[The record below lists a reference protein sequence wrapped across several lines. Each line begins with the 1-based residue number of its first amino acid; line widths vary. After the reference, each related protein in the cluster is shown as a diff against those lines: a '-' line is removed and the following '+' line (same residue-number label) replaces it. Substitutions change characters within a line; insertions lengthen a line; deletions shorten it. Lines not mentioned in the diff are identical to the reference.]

1 MAKKPAPKKAAA
13 KKTALE
19 FEFKSEELKK
29 IIDKG
34 SIIAFTAYI
43 ETGTTKSGEEVGI
56 MRIIATAINKKGKA
70 GLRGGGSNSV
80 AGGPKPPGVP
90 PGI

>member
-1 MAKKPAPKKAAA
+1 MAKKPATRKPAA

-34 SIIAFTAYI
+34 PIIGFTAYI
-43 ETGTTKSGEEVGI
+43 ETGTTSSGEEVGI
-56 MRIIATAINKKGKA
+56 MRIIATATNKTGKA
-70 GLRGGGSNSV
+70 GLRGGRNSV
-80 AGGPKPPGVP
+80 AGGPIPPGV
-90 PGI
+90 GN

>member
-43 ETGTTKSGEEVGI
+43 ETGTTSSGEEVGI
-56 MRIIATAINKKGKA
+56 MRIIATAKGKPA
-70 GLRGGGSNSV
+70 KGGLRSGTKSV
-80 AGGPKPPGVP
+80 KGGPNPPGMN
-90 PGI
+90 

>member
-1 MAKKPAPKKAAA
+1 MAKKTAPK

-19 FEFKSEELKK
+19 FEFKSEDLKK

-43 ETGTTKSGEEVGI
+43 ETGTTSSGEEVGI
-56 MRIIATAINKKGKA
+56 MRIIATATNKTGKG
-70 GLRGGGSNSV
+70 GLKGGTISV
-80 AGGPKPPGVP
+80 KGGPNPPGMN
-90 PGI
+90 